1 MKATMFLKLIILS
14 LFSFNVHAQTLNLT
28 LPPVDLN
35 FCVNNKEL
43 CDRIAN
49 DENNLLPQFEFINP
63 ASNRDRAFFYAIN
76 VIDVWST
83 NRAIKGGYGRE
94 VNPLLPSYPSLAE
107 LITHKTVLI
116 GAYEYAQWLD
126 NRAFVVT
133 MNYTLGAVV
142 VNNLQIIYDNEF

>member
-1 MKATMFLKLIILS
+1 MFLKLIILS
-14 LFSFNVHAQTLNLT
+14 LFSFSVHAQTLNLT
-28 LPPVDLN
+28 LPPLDLN

-63 ASNRDRAFFYAIN
+63 ASNRDRAIFYAIN

-83 NRAIKGGYGRE
+83 NRAIKGGYGKE

-126 NRAFVVT
+126 NRMFVVT

-142 VNNLQIIYDNEF
+142 LNNLQIIYDNKI

>member
-1 MKATMFLKLIILS
+1 MKAAVFLMLS
-14 LFSFNVHAQTLNLT
+14 LFSFTVHAQTLDLT
-28 LPPVDLN
+28 IPPPDPN
-35 FCVNNKEL
+35 FCVDNKEL

-49 DENNLLPQFEFINP
+49 YEYNLLPQFEFITPTTNK
-63 ASNRDRAFFYAIN
+63 DRAIFYAIN

-83 NRAIKGGYGRE
+83 NRAIKGGYGKE

-107 LITHKTVLI
+107 LLTHKTMLI

-126 NRAFVVT
+126 NRMFVVT

-142 VNNLQIIYDNEF
+142 MNNLQIIYDNEM

>member
-1 MKATMFLKLIILS
+1 MFLKLIILS
-14 LFSFNVHAQTLNLT
+14 LFSFSVHAQTLNLT
-28 LPPVDLN
+28 LPPLDLN

-63 ASNRDRAFFYAIN
+63 ASDRDRAIFYAIN

>member
-1 MKATMFLKLIILS
+1 MFLKLIILS
-14 LFSFNVHAQTLNLT
+14 LFSFSVHAQTLNLT
-28 LPPVDLN
+28 LPPVDVN

-63 ASNRDRAFFYAIN
+63 ASDRDRAIFYAIN

>member
-14 LFSFNVHAQTLNLT
+14 LFSFSVHAQTLNLT
-28 LPPVDLN
+28 LPPVDVN

-63 ASNRDRAFFYAIN
+63 ASDRDRAIFYAIN

>member
-14 LFSFNVHAQTLNLT
+14 LFSFSVHAQTLNLT
-28 LPPVDLN
+28 LPPVDVN

-63 ASNRDRAFFYAIN
+63 ASDRDRAIFYAIN

-107 LITHKTVLI
+107 LLTHKTVLI

>member
-14 LFSFNVHAQTLNLT
+14 LFSFSVHAQTLNLT
-28 LPPVDLN
+28 LPPLDLN

-63 ASNRDRAFFYAIN
+63 ASKRDRTIFYAIN

-126 NRAFVVT
+126 NRMFVVT

-142 VNNLQIIYDNEF
+142 INNLQIIYDNEI

>member
-28 LPPVDLN
+28 LPPLDLN

-63 ASNRDRAFFYAIN
+63 ASNRDRAIFYAIN

-83 NRAIKGGYGRE
+83 NRGIKGGYGRE
-94 VNPLLPSYPSLAE
+94 VNPLLPSYPNLAE